1 MTPLAPLLLLCSLA
15 LVVTLIAQRREQP
28 IVGAISKL
36 LASSCFVAIAWL
48 GGALELDWGRPL
60 LLGLVL
66 GLVGDVCLLGKQR
79 RFFVAGLVAFLLGH
93 LAYCVAFVV
102 HGIDVGAALLALT
115 LLLVPLLV
123 IDRWLDPHV
132 PTELRVPVRAYLI
145 VITLMLGLALAAWQ
159 AGASVCVLLGAL
171 AFFVSDLAVAR
182 DRFVVKQFSNRLW
195 GLPAY
200 YLGQVLLASWV
211 MFAA

>member
-1 MTPLAPLLLLCSLA
+1 
-15 LVVTLIAQRREQP
+15 
-28 IVGAISKL
+28 
-36 LASSCFVAIAWL
+36 
-48 GGALELDWGRPL
+48 
-60 LLGLVL
+60 
-66 GLVGDVCLLGKQR
+66 
-79 RFFVAGLVAFLLGH
+79 LLGH

>member
-1 MTPLAPLLLLCSLA
+1 
-15 LVVTLIAQRREQP
+15 
-28 IVGAISKL
+28 
-36 LASSCFVAIAWL
+36 
-48 GGALELDWGRPL
+48 
-60 LLGLVL
+60 
-66 GLVGDVCLLGKQR
+66 
-79 RFFVAGLVAFLLGH
+79 
-93 LAYCVAFVV
+93 
-102 HGIDVGAALLALT
+102 
-115 LLLVPLLV
+115 
-123 IDRWLDPHV
+123 
-132 PTELRVPVRAYLI
+132 
-145 VITLMLGLALAAWQ
+145 MLGLALAAWQ